1 MTPESWLGGGTGSW
15 CPRQPE
21 NAGGAQVWYMLMSAW
36 DVVGLKGSWNAQGKL
51 YRMQSDGLAS
61 SGGPKGQ
68 A

>member
-36 DVVGLKGSWNAQGKL
+36 DVERLVECPRETVQDAK
-51 YRMQSDGLAS
+51 
-61 SGGPKGQ
+61 
-68 A
+68 